1 MSRLEWCLVFVIS
14 MVTMITMVPVTMTMT
29 MTTQWGTRDTFP
41 VSSSCS
47 SLDVVSDVVHLQLTM
62 AVSVVVWAE
71 TDQNYILSTEV
82 IDSFVYLYL
91 ECKESLN
98 TTEFALII

>member
-29 MTTQWGTRDTFP
+29 TQWGTRDTFP
-41 VSSSCS
+41 VSGTCS
-47 SLDVVSDVVHLQLTM
+47 SLDVLSDVVHLQLTM

-71 TDQNYILSTEV
+71 TDKNYILSTEV
-82 IDSFVYLYL
+82 IVSFDYPYL
-91 ECKESLN
+91 ECKESPN
-98 TTEFALII
+98 TTEFDLII